1 MKKRLKDQDPRTKFQ
16 LHKETLKNL
25 TGSVTLEAQPKTDPQ
40 AAPGTTDWTCT
51 DQQTAW
57 C

>member
-1 MKKRLKDQDPRTKFQ
+1 MKKSLKNQELRKKLQ
-16 LHKETLKNL
+16 LHKETLKSL
-25 TGSVTLEAQPKTDPQ
+25 AGGSTVYKPTEPQ

-51 DQQTAW
+51 DIPSSG

>member
-1 MKKRLKDQDPRTKFQ
+1 MKKRLKHQDPRTKFQ

-25 TGSVTLEAQPKTDPQ
+25 TGSVTLATQPKTDPQ

>member
-1 MKKRLKDQDPRTKFQ
+1 MKKSLKDQELRKKLQ
-16 LHKETLKNL
+16 LHKETLQNI
-25 TGSVTLEAQPKTDPQ
+25 TGSVTLATQPKTDPQ

-51 DQQTAW
+51 DLPTGW